1 MLFSWSSELGPV
13 PRTREQLRAMV
24 RSMRNAAE
32 PVIVTSRFEGPD
44 LVINTFE
51 YMLPR
56 AQSVDGGRAAPP
68 LNGCGRA
75 FLRRGGGLRLDGRSA
90 THPDSGTP
98 CSRAAR
104 RPSSRRRGPMESV
117 PGGRGCRI
125 FEVLMAA
132 GREGGGAAAALAA
145 GSQHRRAMALVGEST
160 PPSAPPRGSGST
172 SSFGATRMR
181 RRAGRRAWW

>member
-56 AQSVDGGRAAPP
+56 AQSVDGGRA
-68 LNGCGRA
+68 
-75 FLRRGGGLRLDGRSA
+75 
-90 THPDSGTP
+90 
-98 CSRAAR
+98 
-104 RPSSRRRGPMESV
+104 
-117 PGGRGCRI
+117 
-125 FEVLMAA
+125 
-132 GREGGGAAAALAA
+132 GGAAAERLRSGLPSA
-145 GSQHRRAMALVGEST
+145 GRWT
-160 PPSAPPRGSGST
+160 PP
-172 SSFGATRMR
+172 R
-181 RRAGRRAWW
+181 RSLRDSP